1 MENKAPQ
8 ARLLLCQ
15 SAGFL
20 AIIAMSWLD
29 ELISLP
35 SLILGDHPYIADFH
49 ESTLEMLLVLT
60 VWLLVSMASRRV
72 LKHVHYL
79 QGFMRVCAWCRRIEY
94 KGRWIRIEEFLKQG
108 FDTPTSHGICSECMR
123 EEVLAMQRARNR
135 LATPNGGCDQACD
148 HG

>member
-1 MENKAPQ
+1 MCIRD
-8 ARLLLCQ
+8 RLLYQ

-35 SLILGDHPYIADFH
+35 SLIFRDQPYVPDIH
-49 ESTLEMLLVLT
+49 ESTLEMLLVLL
-60 VWLLVSMASRRV
+60 VWLFVSLASRRV
-72 LKHVHYL
+72 LKHMHYL

-94 KGRWIRIEEFLKQG
+94 KGRWIRIEEFLSQG
-108 FDTPTSHGICSECMR
+108 FDTPTSHGICSECMQ

-135 LATPNGGCDQACD
+135 SSGQPEKCSHAPE
-148 HG
+148 HGQT